1 MKRLSEQFQSI
12 RKNKTALMK
21 TFSLLLMLVL
31 VVALLPNLQV
41 GARPAMQATNLA
53 VGKPVTCSATPQ
65 FPCAEAVDGNV
76 GTRWSSAAG
85 VDPQWLYVDLGTTQ
99 SISSVILRWEAA
111 YATAFQIQTS
121 NDAATWTSIYST
133 TTGTG
138 GTQTLTVSGSGRYVR
153 FYGTARATQWGYS
166 LWEFEIYGGSGPT
179 ATRTNTLAPT
189 STRTL
194 TPVGPTQTLT
204 RTSTLSPSATPGT
217 GCNPTNVAIGK
228 PVAAS
233 STENVGTPATSAVDG
248 NAGTRWSSA
257 VGDPQWFYVDL
268 GSSQSICRVRIVW
281 EPAYATAYQIQTS
294 NDTTTW
300 TTIYST
306 TTGTGGTSD
315 LTVNGTGRYVRM
327 YGTARATI
335 YGYSFWEF
343 EVYTGTNGPT
353 ATATRTNTPV
363 NTPTTGPSLTPS
375 RTFTAV
381 PTSSGGAVMLSYH
394 APAVASTVQDNANCG
409 GCTAD
414 KVTDMSMATRW
425 ATEWA
430 DPQWI
435 YLDLGATAN
444 ITRVLLKWEAAYGKS
459 YQIQTSPNA
468 TTWTTIYTTTTGD
481 GATDDLTVSGS
492 GRYIRLYATVRGT
505 GYGYSLFEFQ
515 VFGTGGAPQATPTPA
530 PTSTPHGPWVLQW
543 SDEFN
548 GPGIDMT
555 NWVYETG
562 CTGNGNGEWENYTN
576 GENSAV
582 QFDSQA
588 NSNVLII
595 EARQTNPTIAACN
608 YSSSRMTTLGK
619 REFTYGRIEARLKLP
634 QTKGIWPAFWMM
646 GNNIGS
652 VGWPYNGEIDIME
665 HIGSL
670 PNTSSGALHGPG
682 YSGGGNIGGEFIHS
696 EPVNNNY
703 HIYAIEWAPE
713 QIKWYVDN
721 NNFLTITRE
730 QVETKGQW
738 VYDHPFFILLN
749 VAVGGAWPGPPDA
762 SSQFPQRMYVDY
774 IRVYK

>member
-1 MKRLSEQFQSI
+1 MKRLSHQMQ
-12 RKNKTALMK
+12 ALK
-21 TFSLLLMLVL
+21 SDKPALKKLVLVLMVLVL
-31 VVALLPNLQV
+31 VVATLPNLQV

-76 GTRWSSAAG
+76 GTRWASAAG
-85 VDPQWLYVDLGTTQ
+85 VDPQWLYVDLGSTQ
-99 SISSVILRWEAA
+99 SISSIILRWEAA

-121 NDAATWTSIYST
+121 NDATNWTNIYST
-133 TTGTG
+133 TTGTSG
-138 GTQTLTVSGSGRYVR
+138 VQTLGVSGSGRYVR
-153 FYGTARATQWGYS
+153 FYGTVRATQWGYS
-166 LWEFEIYGGSGPT
+166 LWEFEIYGGGAGPT
-179 ATRTNTLAPT
+179 PTRTNTLAASLTPTRTNTLPAIT
-189 STRTL
+189 STF
-194 TPVGPTQTLT
+194 T
-204 RTSTLSPSATPGT
+204 RTPTATTGAGCSAT
-217 GCNPTNVAIGK
+217 NFALGK
-228 PVAAS
+228 TATAS
-233 STENVGTPATSAVDG
+233 STENAGTPASSAVDG

-257 VGDPQWFYVDL
+257 ASDPQWLQIDL
-268 GSSQSICRVRIVW
+268 GSTQSICRVKLVW
-281 EPAYATAYQIQTS
+281 EAAYSTSFQVQTS
-294 NDTTTW
+294 NDAAAW
-300 TTIYST
+300 TNIYTT
-306 TTGTGGTSD
+306 TTGTGGTND
-315 LTVNGTGRYVRM
+315 LTVSGSGRYIRVN
-327 YGTARATI
+327 GTARATI
-335 YGYSFWEF
+335 YGHSLWEV

-353 ATATRTNTPV
+353 ATPTRTNTPV

-381 PTSSGGAVMLSYH
+381 PTNSGGVVMLSYR

-444 ITRVLLKWEAAYGKS
+444 ISRVLLKWEAAFGRS
-459 YQIQTSPNA
+459 YQIQVSPNA
-468 TTWTTIYTTTTGD
+468 STWTTIYTTTTGD
-481 GATDDLTVSGS
+481 GATDDLTGLSGS

-515 VFGTGGAPQATPTPA
+515 VFGTGGAPQATPTAA
-530 PTSTPHGPWVLQW
+530 PTSTPHGPWVLDW

-548 GPGIDMT
+548 GPGIDMN

-562 CTGNGNGEWENYTN
+562 CTGNGNGEWQNYTN
-576 GENSAV
+576 GGNSSV

-608 YSSSRMTTLGK
+608 YSSARMTTFGK

-646 GNNIGS
+646 GNNIGT

-670 PNTSSGALHGPG
+670 PNTTSGALHGPG
-682 YSGGGNIGGEFIHS
+682 YSGGGNIGGELVHS
-696 EPVNNNY
+696 EGVHLNY
-703 HIYAIEWAPE
+703 HIYAVEWAPE

-762 SSQFPQRMYVDY
+762 TSVFPQRMYVDY
-774 IRVYK
+774 VRVYK